1 VGSELAEDGE
11 GGATALPEPPGR
23 HTDECE
29 TIGEFCLLH
38 GWPQRPI
45 DFTAHFESRFNYRMW
60 NDYQWSMGL
69 APTPISP
76 VIITGI

>member
-1 VGSELAEDGE
+1 MTEEAPGSAPAVP
-11 GGATALPEPPGR
+11 GAPPGK

-45 DFTAHFESRFNYRMW
+45 DFTLHFKGS
-60 NDYQWSMGL
+60 
-69 APTPISP
+69 
-76 VIITGI
+76 